1 MSRRRT
7 VTLLLLISAALSS
20 CYHLPLWHGE
30 VKVTPREREALKKCG
45 DGALTDDGTAALT
58 RGPYLQSTTTTSVIV
73 VWAARD
79 GRGDVVLSEPGGAA
93 VATVV
98 GTADGRSDVR
108 KAVFTGL
115 KPTHL
120 YCYQLVANGK
130 PLTALAPLNTASAPG
145 LPEDNP
151 FRFVALGD
159 TGTGGAAQ
167 KAINARMSAE
177 PFEMMLFLGDLAY
190 EEGTAAQLE
199 NNFFGIYRDVIR
211 YVPAYPTIGNHE
223 RLTAKGAAY
232 FAAFVLPEPER
243 YYSFDWGDVH
253 FVAIDTTQRDSEQ
266 LRWLAKDLAATKQPW
281 KIVYGHHPMYSN
293 SLRGAQQWIRRSF
306 SKILTDANVDLVL
319 TGHEHHY
326 ERFRVAG
333 VNYVISGGGGGQLTR
348 IYGSS
353 RALRQA
359 TVHHFLA
366 FEVTATKLTMRAID
380 INGNEIDHLVLDKK
394 GPPAPSQ
401 PLPVEKQ
408 IIPDEKVHDEPDND
422 RAEHPNGDIPEK
434 PRGSPDAPTDA
445 GPPAD

>member
-1 MSRRRT
+1 MSRTRT
-7 VTLLLLISAALSS
+7 LTLLMALCGIVALYS

-45 DGALTDDGTAALT
+45 DGALTEDGTASLT
-58 RGPYLQSTTTTSVIV
+58 RWPYLQSTTTTAVTIV
-73 VWAARD
+73 WTARD
-79 GRGDVVLSEPGGAA
+79 GRGDVVLSEPGGGAPI
-93 VATVV
+93 ATVV
-98 GTADGRSDVR
+98 GTPDGRSDVR

-120 YCYQLVANGK
+120 YCYQLVADGK
-130 PLTALAPLNTASAPG
+130 PLTALAPLTTASAPG
-145 LPEDNP
+145 LAEP

-159 TGTGGAAQ
+159 VGTGGAAQ
-167 KAINARMSAE
+167 KAIAQRMSAE
-177 PFEMMLFLGDLAY
+177 PYELMLFLGDLAY
-190 EEGTAAQLE
+190 EEGTAEQFE
-199 NNFFGIYRDVIR
+199 HNFFAIYRDVMR

-223 RLTAKGAAY
+223 RITAKGAAY

-253 FVAIDTTQRDSEQ
+253 FAAIDTTQRDREQ
-266 LRWLAKDLAATKQPW
+266 LRWLQKDLAATKQPW

-306 SKILTDANVDLVL
+306 SKILTDAKVDLVL

-380 INGNEIDHLVLDKK
+380 IDGKEIDHLVLDKK

-401 PLPVEKQ
+401 PLPEEKQ
-408 IIPDEKVHDEPDND
+408 IVPDEKVHDEPDND
-422 RAEHPNGDIPEK
+422 KEEHPAGNIPEK
-434 PRGSPDAPTDA
+434 QTAAPTDA